1 MDERERRLAQNEAL
15 FREVNEGA
23 ADVQTH
29 WAEAASMGIICECG
43 RETCVATI
51 QVGPGAYEAVRGHPA
66 RFIVL
71 DGHEFPDVEE
81 VVERSPGYL
90 VVEKI
95 GDSRAYVEHLDPRS
109 R

>member
-1 MDERERRLAQNEAL
+1 MGVALRELAAT
-15 FREVNEGA
+15 GA
-23 ADVQTH
+23 ALLIVEHKTDLLDGLCDRIAVID
-29 WAEAASMGIICECG
+29 GG
-43 RETCVATI
+43 R
-51 QVGPGAYEAVRGHPA
+51 
-66 RFIVL
+66 IVL